1 MTEEWTL
8 SGKEP
13 GVNYRVQL
21 FIPDQPPQSEDGYPV
36 IYMLDGNAYF
46 GFGADVI
53 RNQSHN
59 MLKTGVDPA
68 IVVGIALDAEETV
81 IRERRFY
88 DFTPPASAYK
98 FPDRMKWKT
107 TGKHGGADIF
117 LDWLVDEL
125 QPRILENY
133 NVQHDKQCLYG
144 HSLGGL
150 FTLYS
155 MFKRPEAFQCYLAIS
170 PSIWWNDK
178 HIYSFLNKDQ
188 DSKLFI
194 GVGEKEG
201 FMVEDA
207 LALYH
212 RLPSSIDEKTLYYVA
227 DDENHASVVPATLSR
242 AFRYFFS

>member
-1 MTEEWTL
+1 MTEEWIL

-13 GVNYRVQL
+13 GVHYRVQISIL
-21 FIPDQPPQSEDGYPV
+21 DHPPQSEEGYPV

-46 GFGADVI
+46 GLGKDVI

-68 IVVGIALDAEETV
+68 IVVGISLDAEESV

-107 TGKHGGADIF
+107 TGKHGGAEIF
-117 LDWLVDEL
+117 LDWLIDEL
-125 QPRILENY
+125 QPKILENY
-133 NVQHDKQCLYG
+133 QVQRDKQCLYG
-144 HSLGGL
+144 HSLSGL
-150 FTLYS
+150 FALYS

-170 PSIWWNDK
+170 PSIWWNEK
-178 HIYSFLNKDQ
+178 HIYSFLKDAK

-194 GVGEKEG
+194 AVGEEEG
-201 FMVEDA
+201 FMVEDS

-212 RLPSSIDEKTLYYVA
+212 RLPSAMDEKTAYYVA
-227 DDENHASVVPATLSR
+227 DEENHASVVPATLSR

>member
-1 MTEEWTL
+1 MTEEWIL

-13 GVNYRVQL
+13 GVHYRVQI
-21 FIPDQPPQSEDGYPV
+21 FIPDHPPQSEEGYPV

-46 GFGADVI
+46 GLGKDVI

-68 IVVGIALDAEETV
+68 IVVGISLDAEESV

-107 TGKHGGADIF
+107 TGKHGGAEIF
-117 LDWLVDEL
+117 LDWLIDEL
-125 QPRILENY
+125 QPKILENY
-133 NVQHDKQCLYG
+133 QVQRDKQCLYG
-144 HSLGGL
+144 HSLSGL
-150 FTLYS
+150 FALYS

-170 PSIWWNDK
+170 PSIWWNEK
-178 HIYSFLNKDQ
+178 HIYSFLKDAK

-194 GVGEKEG
+194 AVGEEEG
-201 FMVEDA
+201 FMVEDS
-207 LALYH
+207 LALSIIVYRVLWMK
-212 RLPSSIDEKTLYYVA
+212 RLHTMLQMRRIMRQSFLP
-227 DDENHASVVPATLSR
+227 R
-242 AFRYFFS
+242 